1 MNAELYNLI
10 KNTYLYQDR
19 AYCPYSKFNVGA
31 SILINE
37 DKHDKKN
44 TYISGCNVE
53 NASYGGAI
61 CAERTAFT
69 KAVSEGHTS
78 GFVKIGVVGG
88 ENSDSFVSPCG
99 ICRQFMREFVD
110 PKKFQVVM
118 CRARTGKEKAKDSF
132 EYIETFTEGSDYI
145 IKTLEELLPLSFGPE
160 DL

>member
-31 SILINE
+31 SILINDE
-37 DKHDKKN
+37 KDGKKPI
-44 TYISGCNVE
+44 YISGCNVE

-69 KAVSEGHTS
+69 KAVSEGYTS
-78 GFVKIGVVGG
+78 GFIKIGVVGG
-88 ENSDSFVSPCG
+88 ENSDAFVSPCG

-118 CRARTGKEKAKDSF
+118 CRSRTEKEKAKDSF
-132 EYIETFTEGSDYI
+132 EYIENFTEGSDYI